1 MNRTKV
7 VSLVTDFINMR
18 CSELG
23 FIPQT
28 TDIPPHNKVF
38 DNVSDQTVYIKLFG
52 HNSDLINT
60 VNARWGFIDP
70 VNPTLTTFGPE
81 NLTLTPT
88 ERYLLLA
95 SVTQALDLD
104 TSHDTLLKESE
115 GMNSL
120 DDLLTYCIVK

>member
-1 MNRTKV
+1 MTREKV
-7 VSLVTDFINMR
+7 VNLVTDFINSR

-38 DNVSDQTVYIKLFG
+38 DNVSDKVVYIKLFG

-70 VNPTLTTFGPE
+70 MNTHLTTFGPE

-95 SVTQALDLD
+95 SVSQALDLGL
-104 TSHDTLLKESE
+104 SHDTLS
-115 GMNSL
+115 
-120 DDLLTYCIVK
+120 